1 MDLHATLPIA
11 SGYGTAQS
19 CTSGLD
25 VASAGGECVSSPADV
40 QPGLTRVFETPV
52 ALILRIFARWHDQ
65 YLQTA
70 SDGDGQ
76 YTGGTSVGP
85 FWGRSVCGHCRVA
98 DHDSAV
104 RQTVQGSAEPESGW
118 GFSPCITGVHVSR

>member
-1 MDLHATLPIA
+1 MAQTRIA
-11 SGYGTAQS
+11 QVG
-19 CTSGLD
+19 

-40 QPGLTRVFETPV
+40 QPGLTRVFEKTV
-52 ALILRIFARWHDQ
+52 ALISHIFARRHDQ
-65 YLQTA
+65 YLQTT
-70 SDGDGQ
+70 SDGYGQ

-85 FWGRSVCGHCRVA
+85 FWGRSVCGHCRGA
-98 DHDSAV
+98 DHVSAV